1 MVPYDVY
8 SDFDI
13 HKHKQ
18 TFRDY
23 LEVIIDADG
32 HIMYAVPSH
41 QEKLIAMV
49 MEHQGWTRQQL
60 MDNCPRRY
68 YFAFLE
74 WLLLMADAVSVW
86 SGFCLAPAP
95 NSKHIAALCS
105 LHEAGIYTGAIT
117 QEAKSRPTTD
127 ELMNPGLE
135 ERPCLHF

>member
-1 MVPYDVY
+1 MAPYDVY

-60 MDNCPRRY
+60 MPKALLLCVFGVAAPHGGCRFR
-68 YFAFLE
+68 LV
-74 WLLLMADAVSVW
+74 WLL
-86 SGFCLAPAP
+86 
-95 NSKHIAALCS
+95 
-105 LHEAGIYTGAIT
+105 
-117 QEAKSRPTTD
+117 SRPCSK
-127 ELMNPGLE
+127 LKAYCGLVQ
-135 ERPCLHF
+135 PA